1 MAAMNFLK
9 KAACWT
15 AVFLCI
21 LFIGSAMES
30 LGRQPADAIHSGDVE
45 IIGMFTKSF
54 SGGLLI
60 SPSAALPKKAECLT
74 PVQAPRLA
82 FKSVSGEVTVS
93 WYGPKH
99 HKKSTANGQRFNMY
113 KNTLAHRTLPF
124 GTKVRLVNLD
134 NGKSAEGVVNDR
146 GPYIKGR
153 DVDISFGMA
162 KQLGIVKKGIVKLY
176 LKKI

>member
-1 MAAMNFLK
+1 MAKMNFLK

-21 LFIGSAMES
+21 LFIGSAPVS
-30 LGRQPADAIHSGDVE
+30 LGVQPAGTIYSRDVE
-45 IIGMFTKSF
+45 MIGLETKGF
-54 SGGLLI
+54 SGGPRI
-60 SPSAALPKKAECLT
+60 GPSATRSEKVESLT
-74 PVQAPRLA
+74 PAQASRPAPPNLSRTA
-82 FKSVSGEVTVS
+82 TVS

-99 HKKSTANGQRFNMY
+99 HKKLTASGQRFNMY

-124 GTKVRLVNLD
+124 GTKVRLVNLE

-153 DVDISFGMA
+153 DLDISYALA
-162 KQLGIVKKGIVKLY
+162 KQLGFTKKGVVKLY
-176 LKKI
+176 LAKR

>member
-1 MAAMNFLK
+1 MNFLK

-21 LFIGSAMES
+21 LFIGSASVS
-30 LGRQPADAIHSGDVE
+30 LGDQPASTIHSKGVE
-45 IIGMFTKSF
+45 IIGRDRTGF
-54 SGGLLI
+54 SGDPRI
-60 SPSAALPKKAECLT
+60 SPSATRSEKGESLT
-74 PVQAPRLA
+74 PVQASRPAPPNLNR
-82 FKSVSGEVTVS
+82 KVTVS

-99 HKKSTANGQRFNMY
+99 HNQRTASGQRFNMY

-124 GTKVRLVNLD
+124 GTKVRLVNPD

-153 DVDISFGMA
+153 DLDISYALA
-162 KQLGIVKKGIVKLY
+162 KQLGFTKKGVVKLY
-176 LKKI
+176 LAKR